1 VLDML
6 KELEQAI
13 NLRQLGKLDQSN
25 QMLVQLVE
33 QSPKDAFINYQC
45 AWSFDVLGQESKAV
59 PFYEEAIQL
68 GLAGKDLEGAI
79 VGLGSTYRT
88 LGLYEK
94 SKTVFL
100 KGLELFPSNKA
111 IQVFYSMTLY
121 NLNEHNKAMELM
133 LKCIAGNTT
142 DPDILNYK
150 KAIHFYSDKLD
161 QVWDT

>member
-1 VLDML
+1 M
-6 KELEQAI
+6 ESQLEQAI

-59 PFYEEAIQL
+59 PFYEEAIHL

-79 VGLGSTYRT
+79 VGLGSTFRT
-88 LGLYEK
+88 LGQYEK
-94 SKTVFL
+94 SKTIFL
-100 KGLELFPSNKA
+100 RGMELFPSNKA

-121 NLNEHNKAMELM
+121 NLNEHNKAMEIM
-133 LKCIAGNTT
+133 LKCIAGNTA

-150 KAIHFYSDKLD
+150 KAIHFYSNKLD